1 MREKVTASLIF
12 RDRKASYPKS
22 VAHPFR
28 GDYIRLRQNGKW
40 NKTATDL
47 GDQYVVFADI
57 INKITRS
64 NGKVSWY
71 ALWATSGC
79 VTARFDLLFCLLI

>member
-12 RDRKASYPKS
+12 RDRKSSYPKS

-28 GDYIRLRQNGKW
+28 GDYVRLRQNVKW
-40 NKTATDL
+40 KRIATEL

-64 NGKVSWY
+64 SGKVTINVLSMY
-71 ALWATSGC
+71 YQFYINVVS
-79 VTARFDLLFCLLI
+79 IIIN

>member
-22 VAHPFR
+22 VSHPFR
-28 GDYIRLRQNGKW
+28 GDYVRLRQNVKW
-40 NKTATDL
+40 KKTANET

-64 NGKVSWY
+64 SGKVFFSLSFFEKPIY
-71 ALWATSGC
+71 
-79 VTARFDLLFCLLI
+79 LFIQ